1 MVSGTF
7 QRPRETTTVKP
18 VFTLPTLPLLEP
30 VPLPHVTLP
39 PVPANLTIPVP
50 VLPAPQIGNASS
62 IYISA
67 TQFDA
72 PGDDRQNLN
81 GEWVQLTNKGDDTVL
96 IAGWT
101 LSDKGQSTLYTFPAI
116 FLVPGESVTIFSGT
130 GTLNNTALF
139 MGKTDPVWGNS
150 GDIAILKDGRERLS
164 TRDLK
169 VGIHEGDHR
178 PDRRN
183 RCGIDLTRR

>member
-1 MVSGTF
+1 MSYSVKTETNDDGIWKFST
-7 QRPRETTTVKP
+7 PRETTPAKP
-18 VFTLPTLPLLEP
+18 GFILPTLPLLEP
-30 VPLPHVTLP
+30 VPLPEITLP
-39 PVPANLTIPVP
+39 PIPANLTLPVP
-50 VLPAPQIGNASS
+50 VLTALQIGNASS

-81 GEWVQLTNKGDDTVL
+81 GEWVQLANRGGDTVL

-101 LSDKGQSTLYTFPAI
+101 LSDNGQHTLYTFPAV
-116 FLVPGESVTIFSGT
+116 FLVPGESVRVFTGS

-150 GDIAILKDGRERLS
+150 GDKAILKDGQGAIIDQRS
-164 TRDLK
+164 
-169 VGIHEGDHR
+169 EGV
-178 PDRRN
+178 N
-183 RCGIDLTRR
+183 S